1 VTPASSRLLAAVACA
16 HPCFQGASLQ
26 YNKAGAMELDFHS
39 VPVHACLPS
48 LSLAGSLIHP
58 DNKSPSPA
66 LFSDVC
72 ACVSVCVRVPVVDSS
87 LWCVACPCFPHSII
101 MFFNSKASIKC
112 ISCSRRRGCDE
123 FPDRSRRSQRCRVAA
138 FPCLCLHSDS

>member
-1 VTPASSRLLAAVACA
+1 
-16 HPCFQGASLQ
+16 
-26 YNKAGAMELDFHS
+26 
-39 VPVHACLPS
+39 

-58 DNKSPSPA
+58 DNKFPSPA

-87 LWCVACPCFPHSII
+87 LWCVACPCFPHSIL
-101 MFFNSKASIKC
+101 MFFNSSIKC

-138 FPCLCLHSDS
+138 FPCLCFHSDSWFISPVSKYPRQRERAVKVARFILVFRRKKSSWGQQWCVPSALLELV